1 MKALVLA
8 GGSGT
13 RLRPFSYSMPKQL
26 IPIAGKPVLEYVLE
40 NIRDLGV
47 TEIGVIV
54 GERSHEIADVIGDGA
69 RFGARVTY
77 IPQDR
82 PLGLAHCVTLARG
95 FLGEDDFVMY
105 LGDNM
110 LPDGVADVAEDFRAA
125 RPAAQVVVR
134 RVADPRAFG
143 VVEVDSTGAV
153 RGLAEKPEHPRSDLA
168 MLGVYFFTPAIHE
181 AVAAIGPSARGE
193 LEITD
198 AVQWLL
204 SNGAEVKASEY
215 HGYWKDTG
223 QIEDVLACNRRLLG
237 GLTPAVHGDV
247 DEASVVQGRVVV
259 EPGARVVRS
268 RLVGPAVIGAGTV
281 VEDSHIGPGTS
292 VGRGCVLRGTR
303 MADSIVMDGASISR
317 VSGLAGSL
325 IGRSAVVGPAAADPA
340 AYGEA
345 RHVLVVGD
353 HTRVEIAA

>member
-1 MKALVLA
+1 MKALVLS

-47 TEIGVIV
+47 TEIGVVV
-54 GERSHEIADVIGDGA
+54 GERAHEIIEVIGDGS

-77 IPQDR
+77 ITQDR
-82 PLGLAHCVTLARG
+82 PLGLAHCVALGRG
-95 FLGEDDFVMY
+95 FLGDDDFVMY

-110 LPDGVADVAEDFRAA
+110 LPDGVAGVAAEFRAA

-134 RVADPRAFG
+134 RVPDPRDFG
-143 VVEVDSTGAV
+143 VVELDDSGAV
-153 RGLAEKPEHPRSDLA
+153 RRLVEKPRHPRSDLA
-168 MLGVYFFTPAIHE
+168 MLGVYFFTAAIHE

-204 SNGAEVKASEY
+204 TEGADVRASEY
-215 HGYWKDTG
+215 TGYWKDTG
-223 QIEDVLACNRRLLG
+223 RAEDVLACNRWLLA
-237 GLTPAVHGDV
+237 GLRPSVSGLV
-247 DEASVVQGRVVV
+247 DAQSVVEGRVVV

-268 RLVGPAVIGAGTV
+268 RVTGPAIIGAGSLI
-281 VEDSHIGPGTS
+281 EDSHIGPGTS
-292 VGRGCVLRGTR
+292 IGPRCVVRGTR
-303 MADSIVMDGASISR
+303 MADSIVLDGAAISG
-317 VSGLAGSL
+317 VSGLLGSL
-325 IGRSAVVGPAAADPA
+325 IGRSATVVPAVHGDAQ
-340 AYGEA
+340 
-345 RHVLVVGD
+345 HCLVVGD
-353 HTRVEIAA
+353 HTRIEIAA